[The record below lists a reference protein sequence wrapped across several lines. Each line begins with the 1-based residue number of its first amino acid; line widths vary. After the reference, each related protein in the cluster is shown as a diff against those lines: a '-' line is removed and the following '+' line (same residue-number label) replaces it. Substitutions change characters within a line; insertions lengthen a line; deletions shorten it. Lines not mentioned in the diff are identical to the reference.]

1 MVTRLNFIKTS
12 DNHKWDPKKEII
24 KDVSLLLDDNLIKT
38 LLIHLMSLNG
48 TSKRKVLRKLYRK
61 FSHMMTYNGTPKGKL
76 FGTLASD
83 ELKKGT
89 PKKFLLRM
97 LYGTLLDPKRQIYYE
112 H

>member
-1 MVTRLNFIKTS
+1 
-12 DNHKWDPKKEII
+12 
-24 KDVSLLLDDNLIKT
+24 
-38 LLIHLMSLNG
+38 
-48 TSKRKVLRKLYRK
+48 
-61 FSHMMTYNGTPKGKL
+61 MMTYNGTPKGKL

-97 LYGTLLDPKRQIYYE
+97 LYGTLLDPKRQICYE